1 MKVFKKID
9 DVGKNIIIEL
19 NSNSNTERAQSIP
32 ESPFEV
38 VDIDE
43 ASTHR

>member
-9 DVGKNIIIEL
+9 DVGKNITEL
-19 NSNSNTERAQSIP
+19 NNSNAERAQSIP